1 MTFHLL
7 GQITYL
13 DINLL
18 RISLVISLYKI
29 ALQQPRMW
37 KGKSTHG
44 IIRQDGEINFSKLEQ
59 QIDSAVEADKMYWVR
74 NEAKI
79 RAVNNK
85 VASYEEFEDI
95 VKASHL
101 KPLEKGDRI
110 SDIKVFK
117 QPWNINSS
125 SGSCSQTSSNKST
138 EIANSSVDNVIQF
151 NRVWKRQCKNSSDQF
166 KFLTELDCSKIHH
179 IFQAEIAMGLLGE
192 FVSVLQDHYQ
202 AEKSETVANILYTFT
217 KCGRFD
223 LSLMFLSQKEK
234 ECLSKLMSSLSD
246 DWNSEN
252 VLQLKEIYKI
262 ET

>member
-1 MTFHLL
+1 
-7 GQITYL
+7 
-13 DINLL
+13 
-18 RISLVISLYKI
+18 
-29 ALQQPRMW
+29 MW
-37 KGKSTHG
+37 KGKNPQG
-44 IIRQDGEINFSKLEQ
+44 IMRNDGEINFSKLEQ
-59 QIDSAVEADKMYWVR
+59 QIDSAVEADKMYWIR

-117 QPWNINSS
+117 QPWNVNSR
-125 SGSCSQTSSNKST
+125 SGESQSNSRDRST
-138 EIANSSVDNVIQF
+138 EIPFNSVTDINQF
-151 NRVWKRQCKNSSDQF
+151 NRTWNKQCKNSEEQF
-166 KFLTELDCSKIHH
+166 IFLTQLGCEKLLH
-179 IFQAEIAMGLLGE
+179 IFHAEIALGLLGE
-192 FVSVLQDHYQ
+192 FLSVIHEQYHT
-202 AEKSETVANILYTFT
+202 EKSETIANILYTLS

-223 LSLMFLSQKEK
+223 LSLQFLSQNEK
-234 ECLSKLMSSLSD
+234 ECLLKIMKNLSN

-252 VLQLKEIYKI
+252 VCQLKIIYKI

>member
-1 MTFHLL
+1 
-7 GQITYL
+7 
-13 DINLL
+13 
-18 RISLVISLYKI
+18 
-29 ALQQPRMW
+29 MW

-44 IIRQDGEINFSKLEQ
+44 IMKQDGEINFSKLEQ
-59 QIDSAVEADKMYWVR
+59 QIDSAVEADKMYWIR

-117 QPWNINSS
+117 QPWNINSGS
-125 SGSCSQTSSNKST
+125 ESGSQTTSSKST
-138 EIANSSVDNVIQF
+138 EIANNSVDNVIQF
-151 NRVWKRQCKNSSDQF
+151 NRVWKRQCKNSLEQF
-166 KFLTELDCSKIHH
+166 NFLTELDCSKIHH

-192 FVSVLQDHYQ
+192 FVSVLHDHYQ
-202 AEKSETVANILYTFT
+202 VEKSETVANILYTFT

-223 LSLMFLSQKEK
+223 LSLMFLSQEEK
-234 ECLSKLMSSLSD
+234 KCLSKVMNSLSN
-246 DWNSEN
+246 DWNSKN
-252 VLQLKEIYKI
+252 VSQLKEVYKI
-262 ET
+262 DP